1 VEARMAERDREF
13 VEFVEGAE
21 AALRRTAFLV
31 SGDRHRAD
39 DIVQDALY
47 KLYLAWPKVRR
58 VGNPFA
64 YARRTVVNAAY
75 DGKRR
80 PWRREVAIADVPDR
94 AGDDDFAV
102 GHADR
107 DEVLAVSENLV
118 EARLEVRHRR
128 PLHQRAVSTGERK
141 SDLRIPQRKLAH
153 HARALRGFRRVGLQE
168 FAPRRQ
174 VVKEIPDFDGG
185 TFGAACFLDRR
196 HRPAV
201 HANLG
206 AGDLAAKA

>member
-1 VEARMAERDREF
+1 MAERDKAF
-13 VEFVEGAE
+13 VEFVE
-21 AALRRTAFLV
+21 AASPSLRRTAYLIG
-31 SGDRHRAD
+31 GDRHKAD

-107 DEVLAVSENLV
+107 DEVLAALRSLGP
-118 EARLEVRHRR
+118 R
-128 PLHQRAVSTGERK
+128 QRACVVLRYYEDLSVEQTADILGCSTGTVK
-141 SDLRIPQRKLAH
+141 SQAARGLETLRRAIDQRRTS
-153 HARALRGFRRVGLQE
+153 RAL
-168 FAPRRQ
+168 
-174 VVKEIPDFDGG
+174 
-185 TFGAACFLDRR
+185 
-196 HRPAV
+196 
-201 HANLG
+201 
-206 AGDLAAKA
+206 

>member
-1 VEARMAERDREF
+1 MAERDREF

-21 AALRRTAFLV
+21 AVLRRTAFLV

-102 GHADR
+102 GHAER
-107 DEVLAVSENLV
+107 DEVLDALRSLGP
-118 EARLEVRHRR
+118 R
-128 PLHQRAVSTGERK
+128 QRACVVLRYFDDLSVDETAEVLGCRPGTVK
-141 SDLRIPQRKLAH
+141 SQTM
-153 HARALRGFRRVGLQE
+153 RALEKL
-168 FAPRRQ
+168 
-174 VVKEIPDFDGG
+174 
-185 TFGAACFLDRR
+185 RR
-196 HRPAV
+196 HPAF
-201 HANLG
+201 
-206 AGDLAAKA
+206 AGLDLAELGG

>member
-1 VEARMAERDREF
+1 MAERDREF

-64 YARRTVVNAAY
+64 YARRMVVNAAY

-80 PWRREVAIADVPDR
+80 PWRREVTIADVPEQ
-94 AGDDDFAV
+94 AGSDDFAI

-107 DEVLAVSENLV
+107 DEVL
-118 EARLEVRHRR
+118 EALRSLGPR
-128 PLHQRAVSTGERK
+128 QRACVVLRYYEDLSVEQTADILGCSTGTVK
-141 SDLRIPQRKLAH
+141 SQA
-153 HARALRGFRRVGLQE
+153 ARALTTLRQAIAQRRASRAL
-168 FAPRRQ
+168 
-174 VVKEIPDFDGG
+174 
-185 TFGAACFLDRR
+185 
-196 HRPAV
+196 
-201 HANLG
+201 
-206 AGDLAAKA
+206 

>member
-1 VEARMAERDREF
+1 MAERDREF

-58 VGNPFA
+58 TGNPFA

-107 DEVLAVSENLV
+107 DEVL
-118 EARLEVRHRR
+118 EALRSLGPR
-128 PLHQRAVSTGERK
+128 QRACVVLRYYEDLSVEQTADILGCSTGTVK
-141 SDLRIPQRKLAH
+141 SQSARGLETLRRTIDQRRTS
-153 HARALRGFRRVGLQE
+153 RAL
-168 FAPRRQ
+168 
-174 VVKEIPDFDGG
+174 
-185 TFGAACFLDRR
+185 
-196 HRPAV
+196 
-201 HANLG
+201 
-206 AGDLAAKA
+206 